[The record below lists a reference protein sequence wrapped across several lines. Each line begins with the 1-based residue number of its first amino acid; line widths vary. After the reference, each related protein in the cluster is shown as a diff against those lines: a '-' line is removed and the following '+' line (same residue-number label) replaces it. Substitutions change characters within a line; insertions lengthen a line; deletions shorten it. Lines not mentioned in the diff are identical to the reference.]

1 MKLGGCLW
9 KMFNLILVV
18 FSSYTNKIGSIY
30 LLFQDK
36 KKTKTIWTKT
46 YIVNEQKH
54 KINLFLKRF

>member
-18 FSSYTNKIGSIY
+18 FSSYTNKIGSVY

>member
-1 MKLGGCLW
+1 
-9 KMFNLILVV
+9 MFNLILVV